1 MLLLLSYLIHLYLKL
16 LSKTRPDKVNK
27 LGQRFVVS
35 RTNSLSLN
43 RVNYHN
49 LWKKGSFSTDREFIK
64 YLRNIIWKR

>member
-49 LWKKGSFSTDREFIK
+49 L
-64 YLRNIIWKR
+64 